1 MVKEHDVMCHG
12 LGSLPMLIGMLQDLV
27 ARDDAA
33 LHFIEDDVPP
43 KLNQGTAFVA
53 RDGAGVRLE
62 EAEHLLLRCDL
73 LAFEHSATCLSN
85 HPLDQR
91 QHILCLGQQTLGLRL
106 GLLVERASPRV

>member
-1 MVKEHDVMCHG
+1 MVAHRFHR
-12 LGSLPMLIGMLQDLV
+12 LPMLVGLLQESIT
-27 ARDDAA
+27 RHDAA